1 MNYMITIKGV
11 ELDSN
16 NLQELIDIA
25 VSEGACPSTEV
36 FCNGKIMRERMIDFM
51 GF

>member
-1 MNYMITIKGV
+1 MNYMMFIKGV
-11 ELDSN
+11 ELESN

-25 VSEGACPSTEV
+25 VSEGECPSTEI

-51 GF
+51 VF